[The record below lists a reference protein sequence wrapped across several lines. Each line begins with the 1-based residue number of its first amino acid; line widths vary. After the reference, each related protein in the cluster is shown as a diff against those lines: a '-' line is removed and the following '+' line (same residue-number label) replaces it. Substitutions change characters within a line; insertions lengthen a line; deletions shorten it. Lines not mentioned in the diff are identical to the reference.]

1 MTFKR
6 STRFR
11 TWSPAVLVLA
21 LVGGHVLGSALARA
35 LAYKRGPQFARSHSG
50 DIIHNASEAIIS
62 TDETQTIVLVN
73 PSAAAMFATG
83 AEEMH
88 GSALSRF
95 IYPLPTAP
103 SDLSPAYFGDVA
115 GRAGR
120 RATDY
125 AVTGIRA
132 SGETFPLE
140 GSVSTMVEG
149 GKTINTIILRDVTER
164 QQVQE
169 KLSRSHAQLRQLSA
183 ALQTVREEERAH
195 IARELHD
202 DLGQLLASLR
212 MDLNLLQKEP
222 ANSGAAARLMRGME
236 ENLLTAINSLRRIAT
251 NLRPRALDEGGLF
264 FALQGLRDEF
274 IERHGVACALFA
286 DEAELS
292 LDDGAST
299 AIFRIVQEALTNIA
313 RHAQAT
319 SVTMYLYRIDG
330 QLLISI
336 RDDGRGIQASDME
349 KAQSLGLIG
358 MRERVWGMQGEISV
372 SADEPPG
379 TRIDIVLPLPARAL
393 DEASSTERLLAA
405 ERARPSTLPPC

>member
-6 STRFR
+6 FSRLRGWR
-11 TWSPAVLVLA
+11 TGVFVLGF
-21 LVGGHVLGSALARA
+21 VGGQLLARA
-35 LAYKRGPQFARSHSG
+35 RANSKGPRFAQSHSR

-62 TDETQTIVLVN
+62 TDESQTVMLVN
-73 PSAAAMFATG
+73 PSAAAMFATTVE
-83 AEEMH
+83 AMQ
-88 GSALSRF
+88 GSHLSRF
-95 IYPLPTAP
+95 INPLPTA
-103 SDLSPAYFGDVA
+103 SRDATPAYFGDGA
-115 GRAGR
+115 GRVGR

-125 AVTGIRA
+125 AVTGVRA

-140 GSVSTMVEG
+140 GSVSSTVEG
-149 GKTINTIILRDVTER
+149 DKLINTIILRDVTER

-212 MDLNLLQKEP
+212 
-222 ANSGAAARLMRGME
+222 
-236 ENLLTAINSLRRIAT
+236 RIAT

-274 IERHGVACALFA
+274 VQRHGIACTLFA
-286 DEAELS
+286 DEAELR
-292 LDDGAST
+292 LDDAAST

-313 RHAQAT
+313 RHAGAA

-336 RDDGRGIQASDME
+336 RDDGRGIRPSDLE

-358 MRERVWGMQGEISV
+358 MRERVWGMQGDITV

-379 TRIDIVLPLPARAL
+379 TCIDIVLPLPLPARAL
-393 DEASSTERLLAA
+393 AA
-405 ERARPSTLPPC
+405 LDPQAIGELPEIARTISAPPH

>member
-1 MTFKR
+1 MTF
-6 STRFR
+6 TRFSRLRSWR
-11 TWSPAVLVLA
+11 TGVI
-21 LVGGHVLGSALARA
+21 VLGIAGGALLARA
-35 LAYKRGPQFARSHSG
+35 LANSRGPRFAQSHSR

-62 TDETQTIVLVN
+62 TDESQTVVLAN
-73 PSAAAMFATG
+73 PSAAAMFATTVQAMQG
-83 AEEMH
+83 TH
-88 GSALSRF
+88 LSRF
-95 IYPLPTAP
+95 IHPLPTA
-103 SDLSPAYFGDVA
+103 SRGATPAYFGDGA

-125 AVTGIRA
+125 AVTGMRA
-132 SGETFPLE
+132 SGATFPLE
-140 GSVSTMVEG
+140 GSVSSTVEG
-149 GKTINTIILRDVTER
+149 DKLINTIILRDVTER

-212 MDLNLLQKEP
+212 MDLNLLQ
-222 ANSGAAARLMRGME
+222 NDRGNGAQLMQGME
-236 ENLLTAINSLRRIAT
+236 QNLLTAIASLRRIAT
-251 NLRPRALDEGGLF
+251 NLRPRALDEGGLY

-274 IERHGVACALFA
+274 VQRHGIACALFA
-286 DEAELS
+286 DEAELR
-292 LDDGAST
+292 LDDAAST

-313 RHAQAT
+313 RHAGAA

-336 RDDGRGIQASDME
+336 RDDGRGIAAADME

-358 MRERVWGMQGEISV
+358 MRERVWGMQGEIRV

-379 TRIDIVLPLPARAL
+379 TRIDIALPFPAL
-393 DEASSTERLLAA
+393 CSDEAGAA
-405 ERARPSTLPPC
+405 EPAGAPPERARAGAPPP